1 MTKAAKKIK
10 MKAGVEEAPVNWS
23 SQFALLRVAGI
34 IIAGVALSVVNAR
47 HISTLFENS
56 LHFSH
61 LADVEREISYRT
73 EMGLYYSYY
82 KTIIEAPSF
91 LDGLRLITHDNVT
104 EYGHTINTLK
114 RFNLYPEVILSYA
127 YRIFKRTANALN
139 WKMERCWTVNRGDL
153 SPVES
158 CEGIGNPHYFYI
170 DLVFALAGT
179 TAGWLFFLGTLVSDT
194 VFGGAIAVLAFA
206 FNHGEATRV
215 QWTPPL
221 RESFAFPTII
231 AQTVV
236 VTYILKNHRSGL
248 LYGLP
253 MVVFGCLSM
262 LFWQFS
268 QFAFFTQVGSL
279 FVVYTFDFIPR
290 PTMETLLKGHL
301 VTFTMAFMMLFGNE
315 MLLTSLYT
323 ASILAALILVNL
335 DCILGRITLRPLY
348 VAITSLCF
356 VFGTLGIK
364 LGISTLL
371 QVEDDK
377 HIFDILRSKFTDY
390 ATFHTRLYT
399 CSKEFDFISF
409 ETLQKLCATWL
420 LPAAAMGIF
429 LFVVVFLFTERK
441 ELLYRSGNRGKPYAE
456 VFYNVVQTACYAVMA
471 LLIMRL
477 KLFFTP
483 HLCICSA
490 FLANNKLLQS
500 INIHLDKRIHTV
512 IVVAFIAAMAYEGKT
527 NIDKQLAIQG
537 EYSNP
542 EQEMLFDW
550 IMRETKPDAVFA
562 GTMPVMANVKL
573 TTLRPIVNHPHY
585 EDVGIRNRTKLVYS
599 IFSKKPISEVHD
611 TLKKMGINYVIFQM
625 LNCAPDIE
633 RPYCAYRGMWDEEDP
648 ENINRVSNCDLFNV
662 AATQH
667 DHHRILPFRIA
678 YFRNNN
684 YLVLKV

>member
-1 MTKAAKKIK
+1 
-10 MKAGVEEAPVNWS
+10 
-23 SQFALLRVAGI
+23 
-34 IIAGVALSVVNAR
+34 
-47 HISTLFENS
+47 
-56 LHFSH
+56 
-61 LADVEREISYRT
+61 
-73 EMGLYYSYY
+73 
-82 KTIIEAPSF
+82 
-91 LDGLRLITHDNVT
+91 
-104 EYGHTINTLK
+104 
-114 RFNLYPEVILSYA
+114 
-127 YRIFKRTANALN
+127 
-139 WKMERCWTVNRGDL
+139 
-153 SPVES
+153 
-158 CEGIGNPHYFYI
+158 
-170 DLVFALAGT
+170 
-179 TAGWLFFLGTLVSDT
+179 
-194 VFGGAIAVLAFA
+194 
-206 FNHGEATRV
+206 
-215 QWTPPL
+215 
-221 RESFAFPTII
+221 
-231 AQTVV
+231 
-236 VTYILKNHRSGL
+236 
-248 LYGLP
+248 
-253 MVVFGCLSM
+253 
-262 LFWQFS
+262 
-268 QFAFFTQVGSL
+268 
-279 FVVYTFDFIPR
+279 
-290 PTMETLLKGHL
+290 
-301 VTFTMAFMMLFGNE
+301 MAFMMLFGNE

-371 QVEDDK
+371 QVEDDA

-441 ELLYRSGNRGKPYAE
+441 ELLYRSGNKGKPYAE
-456 VFYNVVQTACYAVMA
+456 TACYAVMA

-490 FLANNKLLQS
+490 FLANNK
-500 INIHLDKRIHTV
+500 
-512 IVVAFIAAMAYEGKT
+512 
-527 NIDKQLAIQG
+527 G

-599 IFSKKPISEVHD
+599 IFSKKPISEVHE

-625 LNCAPDIE
+625 LNCAPDLE